1 MTQKHIFITDTDFA
15 NTDSSF
21 LYVLWFQPSLWAMIL
36 TDMELIV
43 FLDGRYFAKT
53 QYIDIKNIQAKVWN
67 PNLELRFVLVQDL
80 TESLIWEISNED
92 ELCFQDNIAIK
103 YVEDI
108 KKKFPNN
115 QITTSWSYFQEKR
128 EIKSPAE
135 KKAIISAIEIIDKV
149 FLFIESMVDSWEIIW
164 KTEIQVR
171 QRVIQKIFEFWW
183 DGESFETIIAFWKN
197 SAVPHHVSWNTRITD
212 GVLLIDMWAKYAGYC
227 SDFTRTIWVWRK
239 NQQFETFQ
247 KVYQIVKNSHESSF
261 TWYTH
266 WMSGSDL
273 DTMSRDIIQ
282 NSEFKDLFIHNL
294 WHSLGIDIHENPRL
308 KQGDTT
314 VLRDGMVFTIEPWI
328 YIDNEFGVRLEDIV
342 FLEDGRLRKYT
353 NIPL

>member
-53 QYIDIKNIQAKVWN
+53 QHIDIKNIQAKVWN

-80 TESLIWEISNED
+80 TESLIWEISNEG

-108 KKKFPNN
+108 KKKFLNN

-128 EIKSPAE
+128 EIKSPEE
-135 KKAIISAIEIIDKV
+135 KKAIISAI
-149 FLFIESMVDSWEIIW
+149 
-164 KTEIQVR
+164 
-171 QRVIQKIFEFWW
+171 
-183 DGESFETIIAFWKN
+183 A
-197 SAVPHHVSWNTRITD
+197 WNTRITD

-342 FLEDGRLRKYT
+342 FLEDGRLSKYT